1 MPKAAPRSAGSKAS
15 NRAEPYTKSSPER
28 TKEKSE
34 KENKGPRKKTPK
46 QSDDDHGDYRNIPLD
61 EIKNE
66 IPCYDNAA
74 TVRRKLHKLL
84 NDKSII
90 PGTNKKWTQV
100 SMVGEMQELEK
111 RGHPVKYNPN
121 ASGPSTRSL
130 SNFLKKSGQ
139 MTGGDS
145 PCYYWGY
152 VLLEKLR
159 IHKREKKSKPRLKA
173 EEE

>member
-1 MPKAAPRSAGSKAS
+1 MPKAAPRSSGSKAS
-15 NRAEPYTKSSPER
+15 SNRAGPYTKSSPKT
-28 TKEKSE
+28 TKEKSD
-34 KENKGPRKKTPK
+34 KENADPRKETPK
-46 QSDDDHGDYRNIPLD
+46 QSDDHVDYRDIPLE
-61 EIKNE
+61 EIKDE
-66 IPCYDNAA
+66 IPCFDNAT
-74 TVRRKLHKLL
+74 TVRRKLNKLL

-90 PGTNKKWTQV
+90 PGTNKKWTQA
-100 SMVGEMQELEK
+100 SMIGEMQELEK
-111 RGHPVKYNPN
+111 RGHPVKCNPI

-139 MTGGDS
+139 MAGGDS

-159 IHKREKKSKPRLKA
+159 IHNHEKKSKPRLKA